1 MGNTPI
7 SIYLSIYLIINGLIK
22 FSLKNDSYLNWD
34 PKNFANVSKLYVKSN
49 EIWVPDII
57 LMDSLDEKTTQRDSF
72 LLIVESDGLVSWHF
86 QTVITN
92 FCKINIM
99 NFPFDD
105 QLCTINIRSSGF
117 DKSQIRLMKRN
128 EKVQLNFFLTESFF
142 FYYNKK
148 RSSNLSNYD
157 FIYFSQNVEKIN
169 G

>member
-1 MGNTPI
+1 M
-7 SIYLSIYLIINGLIK
+7 
-22 FSLKNDSYLNWD
+22 
-34 PKNFANVSKLYVKSN
+34 SKLYVKSN

-57 LMDSLDEKTTQRDSF
+57 LMDSLDEKSTQRDSF
-72 LLIVESDGLVSWHF
+72 LLIVESDGLVNWHF

-128 EKVQLNFFLTESFF
+128 EKVRENFNELRKITS
-142 FYYNKK
+142 
-148 RSSNLSNYD
+148 RSNLDFLLILCYYD
-157 FIYFSQNVEKIN
+157 SRTLPNFI
-169 G
+169 GL